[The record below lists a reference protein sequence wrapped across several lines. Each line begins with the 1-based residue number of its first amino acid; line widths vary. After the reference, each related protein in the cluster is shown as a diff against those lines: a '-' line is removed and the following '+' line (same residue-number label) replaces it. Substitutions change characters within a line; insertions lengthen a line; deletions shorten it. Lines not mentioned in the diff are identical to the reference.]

1 MLKTRIPPAV
11 ILIFCILIAYC
22 FAQFFPLIILKA
34 PFKPL
39 PSLILF
45 FAGTG
50 IILFS
55 GWRFFKSKTTVDPRY
70 PEKTNTLVVEGLY
83 RYSRNPMYVGMAMV
97 LLGVVMYW
105 AALSGLAALF
115 LFIYVIN
122 TLQIIPEE
130 YALARKFGGEYDRYC
145 AKVRRWI

>member
-22 FAQFFPLIILKA
+22 FAQFIPLAILKT

-39 PSLILF
+39 PSFILF
-45 FAGTG
+45 LAGAG
-50 IILFS
+50 IILIS
-55 GWRFFKSKTTVDPRY
+55 GLRFFKSNTTVDPRY
-70 PEKTNTLVVEGLY
+70 PDKTNTLVVEGLY

-115 LFIYVIN
+115 LFIYLIN
-122 TLQIIPEE
+122 TLQITPEE
-130 YALARKFGGEYDRYC
+130 LALARKFGSEYEGYC
-145 AKVRRWI
+145 AKVRRWV